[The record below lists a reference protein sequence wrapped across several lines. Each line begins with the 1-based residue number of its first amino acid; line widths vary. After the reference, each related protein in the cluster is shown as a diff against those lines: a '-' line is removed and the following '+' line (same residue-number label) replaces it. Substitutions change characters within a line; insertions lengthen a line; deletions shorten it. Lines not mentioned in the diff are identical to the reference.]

1 MVEFYYCRI
10 KLPACT
16 DCKVSNVIVLSV
28 TGSNHRQQGYTYL
41 WVLFAVAFLGVGL
54 SSAGVVWH
62 FAQQREK
69 ERELLFIGS
78 AFRAAI
84 AQYYDRTPGA
94 VKEYPRELTDLIK
107 DPRYPSTQRY
117 LRKIYR
123 DPMTWKTEWGIVKT
137 PTGEIMGVYSLS
149 TDKPIKVKEFRA
161 ADQSFEEK
169 SSYAEWK
176 FVYSTPTLSGPNSAA
191 SPLPPSGTPQGPSP
205 TSPQITPGSISK

>member
-1 MVEFYYCRI
+1 MSFLI
-10 KLPACT
+10 
-16 DCKVSNVIVLSV
+16 
-28 TGSNHRQQGYTYL
+28 GSKHGQQGYTYL

-84 AQYYDRTPGA
+84 TQYYDRSPGA
-94 VKEYPRELTDLIK
+94 VKQYPRELSDLIK

-123 DPMTWKTEWGIVKT
+123 DPITGKTEWGLVKS
-137 PTGEIMGVYSLS
+137 PTDEIMGVYSPS
-149 TDKPIKVKEFRA
+149 TDKPIKVKGFRA
-161 ADQSFEEK
+161 ADQAFEGK

-176 FVYSTPTLSGPNSAA
+176 FVYATPTPSGSTNPAT
-191 SPLPPSGTPQGPSP
+191 SPLPASGTPQGTSP
-205 TSPQITPGSISK
+205 LSPQIAPGSNSK

>member
-1 MVEFYYCRI
+1 MSSATQDGLYRMVEYQYCGKKI
-10 KLPACT
+10 SACT
-16 DCKVSNVIVLSV
+16 DCRAANIIVSFLI
-28 TGSNHRQQGYTYL
+28 GSKHGQQGYTYL
-41 WVLFAVAFLGVGL
+41 WVIFAVAFLGVGL

-84 AQYYDRTPGA
+84 AQYYDRSPGA
-94 VKEYPRELTDLIK
+94 VKQYPRELTDLIK

-123 DPMTWKTEWGIVKT
+123 DPMTWKTEWGIVRT

-149 TDKPIKVKEFRA
+149 TDKPIKMSGFRA
-161 ADQSFEEK
+161 ADQTLEGK
-169 SSYAEWK
+169 SSYTEWK
-176 FVYSTPTLSGPNSAA
+176 FMAPISPPSEAARGA
-191 SPLPPSGTPQGPSP
+191 SPLSP
-205 TSPQITPGSISK
+205 TGSPGNTSK